1 MLQWFTVIVSYPR
14 TSLLPL
20 ASCFRYKMPR
30 ARSFGTPA
38 LVLSRPRSVKA
49 EAKADRVDDAVA
61 ALDVDGVVRVRAE
74 RLLADDGV
82 VHEVLPHGV
91 PVRERAVEALEV
103 GRGDLGRGEL
113 AFNNVH
119 LDDVGGDGAAHGLV
133 GLQGGI
139 GGGEDGEGTGARELG
154 RHARGLEEVVELA
167 KVLVALEVVLLLAHG
182 DAVGSPDL
190 AGALEVLQGA
200 EDVAAAAAAGRGG
213 GGRSSG
219 GSGGGG
225 GAPLG
230 RPLLEVLL
238 ERRRGRDGLAGI
250 LVGLGVGVARVGH
263 ASSPDLL
270 EDGGRLPDLSGGH
283 EGAGAGDESEGE
295 CELHG

>member
-103 GRGDLGRGEL
+103 GRGYLGRGEL
-113 AFNNVH
+113 ALDDVH
-119 LDDVGGDGAAHGLV
+119 PDDVGGDGTAHGLV
-133 GLQGGI
+133 GFQGGI
-139 GGGEDGEGTGARELG
+139 GGREDREGTGARELG

-167 KVLVALEVVLLLAHG
+167 EVLVALEVVLLLAHG

-200 EDVAAAAAAGRGG
+200 EDAAAAGRGG

-250 LVGLGVGVARVGH
+250 LVGLGVGVARVG
-263 ASSPDLL
+263 P
-270 EDGGRLPDLSGGH
+270 
-283 EGAGAGDESEGE
+283 
-295 CELHG
+295 